1 MELLRL
7 HSGDSEVRGHGSA
20 EQGGAWQGPTRRDEQ
35 DRHCEGTSQSEATA
49 QGPGT
54 PAQSQKD
61 APAAGGLG
69 GELCCLP
76 GRWFRDQA
84 GLIPLRQ

>member
-1 MELLRL
+1 M
-7 HSGDSEVRGHGSA
+7 RGHGSA
-20 EQGGAWQGPTRRDEQ
+20 DQGGAWQWPTGRDKE

-49 QGPGT
+49 EDLGF

-61 APAAGGLG
+61 APTAGGLG
-69 GELCCLP
+69 RELSCLC

-84 GLIPLRQ
+84 GLITLQQ